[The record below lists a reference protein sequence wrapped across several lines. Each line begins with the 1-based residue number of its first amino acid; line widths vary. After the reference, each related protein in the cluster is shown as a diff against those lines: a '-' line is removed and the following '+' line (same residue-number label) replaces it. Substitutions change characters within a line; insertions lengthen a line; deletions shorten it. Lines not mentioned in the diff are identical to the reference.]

1 MREIRRIEAVN
12 MPAPRRSNAAQCE
25 HQTQRRLP
33 RLRSSIRERLPFDS
47 VLIGRKQ
54 KRQSLTANCLRELP
68 FNHFS
73 RPGLLLLFHAAL
85 ALKRFERFREDF
97 RRRFAV
103 DASAFA
109 VKVNWIGM
117 QHRQQRRELY
127 GRRLLTPVFLSE
139 ILKGKFLCGRGFP
152 EKSRIKLCG
161 SLRNARDQF

>member
-33 RLRSSIRERLPFDS
+33 RLRSSIRERLP
-47 VLIGRKQ
+47 
-54 KRQSLTANCLRELP
+54 
-68 FNHFS
+68 
-73 RPGLLLLFHAAL
+73 GLLLLFHAAL
-85 ALKRFERFREDF
+85 ALKRFQCFGEDF

-109 VKVNWIGM
+109 VEVNRIGM
-117 QHRQQRRELY
+117 QYRQQCCELD

-139 ILKGKFLCGRGFP
+139 ILKGKFL
-152 EKSRIKLCG
+152 
-161 SLRNARDQF
+161 